1 MLITIIII
9 LVVSFVI
16 EVVYRPRLDWDKD
29 TGDIWLWVNGRKGC
43 KREST
48 KIF

>member
-1 MLITIIII
+1 MITVIII
-9 LVVSFVI
+9 LVFLFVI
-16 EVVYRPRLDWDKD
+16 EVVYRPRLDYDED
-29 TGDIWLWVNGRKGC
+29 TGSLFLWVNGRKGM